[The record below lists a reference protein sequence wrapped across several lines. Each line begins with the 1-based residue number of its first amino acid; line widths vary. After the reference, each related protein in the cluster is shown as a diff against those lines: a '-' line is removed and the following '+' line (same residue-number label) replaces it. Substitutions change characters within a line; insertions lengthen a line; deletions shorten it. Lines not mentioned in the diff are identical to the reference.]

1 MLGVE
6 LGAAEYI
13 ERLKAELG
21 KIDPREVEGLA
32 ALLYR
37 AWLEGRFVFLV
48 GNGGSACTCS
58 HLAEDLGKNCVRP
71 EDVNTGGRRLKI
83 LSLTDNV
90 GWITALAN
98 DYAYDQVFVQQ
109 LMHYAQPGDLLVAI
123 SGSGNSP
130 NVLAAVQWANEHGL
144 VTFGITGYD
153 GGKLRRLAQQGIHVP
168 LADMGM
174 VESIHAC
181 LGHWVVDDLLAR
193 ITYSGR
199 YQASEAQPQ
208 A

>member
-6 LGAAEYI
+6 LGAADYI
-13 ERLKAELG
+13 ERLKTELG
-21 KIDPREVEGLA
+21 KIDPREVEALGA
-32 ALLYR
+32 ALYR

-71 EDVNTGGRRLKI
+71 EDLASGGRRLKI

-98 DYAYDQVFVQQ
+98 DYAYEQVFVQQ

-130 NVLAAVQWANEHGL
+130 NVLAAVRWANEHGL
-144 VTFGITGYD
+144 VTFGMTGYD
-153 GGKLRRLAQQGIHVP
+153 GGKLRQMARHGIHVP

-181 LGHWVVDDLLAR
+181 LGHWLVDDLLAR
-193 ITYSGR
+193 ITRAGR
-199 YQASEAQPQ
+199 YRFTPDQPQ